1 MKLVFLLLRKET
13 CNISVWKTSGG
24 ETLSRIY
31 VDRFLRFLIVI
42 AIVAF
47 GAAAAYY
54 AATLTYPFIIAFF
67 IAFLINPV
75 VDLLERKVKMPR
87 WLAVSAT
94 LIVLFAAVAGLVT
107 LLIAEIVS
115 GTQYLANVVP
125 EKFQALVAYIESF
138 AANQLIP
145 LYQDLAVLFK
155 SLNADQQD
163 TIMQNIQAVG
173 TQIATTVGEFI
184 QRVLQNIPQL
194 IAWLPNAATVFIFSL
209 LATFFI
215 SKDWHRLMRM
225 AQRWLPAKART
236 SGKTVFLDLK
246 RALFGFIKAQATLI
260 SITTVIV
267 LIGLLILRVDY
278 AITIALIIGFVDILP
293 YLGTG
298 IVFVPW
304 IIYAAISGDILF
316 AIGLGVLYIVV
327 LVQRQIMEPKV
338 LSSSIGLD
346 PLATLIALFVGFK
359 LLGFLGLIAGP
370 VALVIIRALHS
381 ANVFRDIWRF
391 IVGRP
396 TL

>member
-1 MKLVFLLLRKET
+1 
-13 CNISVWKTSGG
+13 
-24 ETLSRIY
+24 LSRVY
-31 VDRFLRFLIVI
+31 VDRFLRFLMVI
-42 AIVAF
+42 AVVVF
-47 GAAAAYY
+47 GAIAAYY
-54 AATLTYPFIIAFF
+54 VSTVTYPFIIAFF
-67 IAFLINPV
+67 IALFINPL
-75 VDLLERKVKMPR
+75 VDFLERKAKMPR
-87 WLAVSAT
+87 WLAVSVT
-94 LIVLFAAVAGLVT
+94 LIVLFAGAAGIVT

-115 GTQYLANVVP
+115 GTQYLADVVP
-125 EKFQALVAYIESF
+125 RKFQTLITYMESF

-173 TQIATTVGEFI
+173 AQIATTVGEFI

-194 IAWLPNAATVFIFSL
+194 LAWLPNAATVFIFSL

-225 AQRWLPAKART
+225 AQQWLPEKART
-236 SGKTVFLDLK
+236 SGRTVFLDLK
-246 RALFGFIKAQATLI
+246 RALVGFIKAQATLI

-267 LIGLLILRVDY
+267 LVGLLVLRVDY

-304 IIYAAISGDILF
+304 IIYAAVSGDVPF

-370 VALVIIRALHS
+370 VALVIIRTLHS

-391 IVGRP
+391 VIGKPVS
-396 TL
+396 